1 MDKKFKK
8 RPEAEGFMPSQQP
21 APKKKY
27 YTSKEAAEWLCRSER
42 TLLNMR
48 NNGLLIEGTCWVR
61 KIPQN
66 PNSHVLYN
74 LDACEEVLL
83 GLHKAST
90 MEDDLI
96 TTDIEVAS
104 A

>member
-1 MDKKFKK
+1 MDKKIKK
-8 RPEAEGFMPSQQP
+8 RPEAEGFMPTHH

-74 LDACEEVLL
+74 IDACEEVLL
-83 GLHKAST
+83 GLQQARSMEQADST
-90 MEDDLI
+90 KKV
-96 TTDIEVAS
+96 EVAS